1 MHVMTLTSRT
11 RLVASPNRVCRVAV
25 GTVSQLLR
33 PVQQFGNEDWFEHSQ
48 CIMPVEVIDLLSSP
62 EPPKATTS
70 KFSTRDISSAVA
82 RPGPPKTSLAYER
95 PKQGKDGWFTLS
107 SDSEVETIQK
117 SSTPALNASSKQVE
131 KPRASSATVNKSL
144 LSLNATNRGNG
155 VYYNSDDF
163 DSTVNLDDSFA
174 INLPPAKKRR
184 LSSSP
189 EILLPKAKLPRIS
202 GFQRSVSYAESS
214 SYKPGSHK
222 SSSTGLQRSK
232 TVSTILESDPILFTS
247 SPDPF
252 EDVARRRRERM
263 RKEER
268 KDSDEDDVFGFQ
280 IAAKEKTAKKIAGYD
295 ISDGSSNME
304 LPDLDEIAGNAAGKG
319 SSAKGSMSIV
329 DDYYAERKKA
339 KEASEKNKE
348 RQERKTSK
356 DAEKERKRLEREEK
370 ANEKERLAELAR
382 VNVVRTN
389 KQKSSHEMMV
399 DLPAKL
405 SDSTLG
411 EQVIKLLDKAEI
423 RHSSWESAVPVV
435 KWRREVSSQ
444 YNEETGQWEPVAPR
458 IEPENHVL
466 IVMSAKE
473 FVELAIGK
481 QGKDVESHILGLKT
495 KFPTSKIIYLIE
507 GLMPWM
513 RKKKTIQN
521 RKYTE
526 TVRNMGQDEPAAS
539 QRSKKRQEEY
549 IDEDLVEDALLRVQ
563 VMHGG
568 LIHHTAVMIETAEWI
583 LVFTQH
589 ISTVPYR

>member
-1 MHVMTLTSRT
+1 
-11 RLVASPNRVCRVAV
+11 
-25 GTVSQLLR
+25 
-33 PVQQFGNEDWFEHSQ
+33 
-48 CIMPVEVIDLLSSP
+48 MPAEVIDLLSSP
-62 EPPKATTS
+62 VQPKAATS
-70 KFSTRDISSAVA
+70 KFNTREASTTVA
-82 RPGPPKTSLAYER
+82 KPALAKTSLTYER

-107 SDSEVETIQK
+107 SDSEVDKIQK
-117 SSTPALNASSKQVE
+117 PNRPGLNASSKKVE
-131 KPRASSATVNKSL
+131 KPRASSATVNRPL
-144 LSLNATNRGNG
+144 QPLNATNRGNG

-163 DSTVNLDDSFA
+163 DSTINLDDSFA
-174 INLPPAKKRR
+174 ITPPPAKKRR

-189 EILLPKAKLPRIS
+189 EILLPKAMPPKTS

-214 SYKPGSHK
+214 SYKRGSHK
-222 SSSTGLQRSK
+222 SSATGVQRSK

-268 KDSDEDDVFGFQ
+268 KDSNEDDVFGLRTS
-280 IAAKEKTAKKIAGYD
+280 AKEKTAKKSGGYD
-295 ISDGSSNME
+295 ISDGSSDME
-304 LPDLDEIAGNAAGKG
+304 LPALDEIAGKDVRKG

-339 KEASEKNKE
+339 KEGSEKNNE
-348 RQERKTSK
+348 RQAKKVSK

-389 KQKSSHEMMV
+389 KQRSSHEMMV
-399 DLPAKL
+399 DFPSKL

-423 RHSSWESAVPVV
+423 RHSSWESTLPVV
-435 KWRREVSSQ
+435 KWRREVSSR
-444 YNEETGQWEPVAPR
+444 YSEGTGQWEPVAPR

-466 IVMSAKE
+466 FVMSAKE
-473 FVELAIGK
+473 FVELAIGDE
-481 QGKDVESHILGLKT
+481 GKDIDSHILDLKA

-513 RKKKTIQN
+513 RKNRTIQN

-526 TVRNMGQDEPAAS
+526 TVRNMGQDEPAAN
-539 QRSKKRQEEY
+539 QRSRKKQEEY
-549 IDEDLVEDALLRVQ
+549 VDEDLVEDALLRVH
-563 VMHGG
+563 VMHGA